1 MARAR
6 EELDRRFAQVAVDR
20 ARVMAPIVVVAIAA
34 SLLVSE
40 PTNIPI
46 SRSIVI
52 VNLADLALVM
62 VLAFALF
69 TRRVPERWGHVA
81 SSALWWAPVVTTLTS
96 FYVTHSKLLAL
107 LLLLEMSS
115 GAMLLHAGWLLGSF
129 AVVDV
134 VWISLNAGDPDPN
147 VGFYISTVMTAQL
160 FATVMFVLMRRSLAH
175 AERHRLAEADT
186 ARELAHRLAE
196 LERSED
202 ERAKLSDQLLHVQ
215 RMEAV
220 GTLAAGLAH
229 DMNNVLAAILGFTEM
244 LLEDATDET
253 AKEDLRQVLHE
264 AERGA
269 ELTRGLLAFSRRG
282 QYRKQTLV
290 VTAIVDDVVQLLG
303 RTLPK
308 SIQIKTELAID
319 GARVDGDP
327 AQLGQVLVNL
337 GLNAADA
344 MSGSGTLVIAAD
356 VVELDDAHAAALC
369 ISPGRYT
376 RLRVTDSGVGMDE
389 ATRKR
394 VFEPFFTTKPIGKG
408 TGLGLSLVWGA
419 VQGHGGAVTIDS
431 KPGCGSTFSV
441 YLPVTDAV
449 PGEAPTAW
457 GSGRIHRR
465 GTVLVIDDEPAV
477 RASIT
482 RMLERIGLTVLDASN
497 GAEGLRMFDEHR
509 RVIGLVLLDMGMPV
523 MDGATC
529 FHEIRQRSQVPV
541 LIATGY
547 AADADTQKLVAAGA
561 RLLEKPFS
569 LEALS
574 REIEALMGPEFRR
587 AS

>member
-1 MARAR
+1 MPRAS
-6 EELDRRFAQVAVDR
+6 EELDRRFAQVAIDR
-20 ARVMAPIVVVAIAA
+20 ARVMAPIVLVAIAA
-34 SLLVSE
+34 SLLASE

-46 SRSIVI
+46 SGSIII
-52 VNLADLALVM
+52 VNLADLALVA
-62 VLAFALF
+62 VLTFALI
-69 TRRVPERWGHVA
+69 TRRVPERWGHAA
-81 SSALWWAPVVTTLTS
+81 SAAVWWAPVVTTLTS
-96 FYVTHSKLLAL
+96 FHVTHSKLLVL
-107 LLLLEMSS
+107 LVLLEMSS
-115 GAMLLHAGWLLGSF
+115 GSMLLHAGWLLGSF
-129 AVVDV
+129 AVVDT
-134 VWISLNAGDPDPN
+134 VWIMLNARDPDPN
-147 VGFYISTVMTAQL
+147 IGFYISTVMTAQV
-160 FATVMFVLMRRSLAH
+160 FATVMFVLMRRSLGH
-175 AERHRLAEADT
+175 AEQSQLAEAAT

-202 ERAKLSDQLLHVQ
+202 ERAKLSDQLQHVQ

-290 VTAIVDDVVQLLG
+290 VTTIVDDVVQLLG

-308 SIQIKTELAID
+308 SIQIKTELAVD
-319 GARVDGDP
+319 GANVDGDP

-344 MSGSGTLVIAAD
+344 MSGTGTLLIAGD
-356 VVELDDAHAAALC
+356 IIELDDTHAGALA
-369 ISPGRYT
+369 ISAGGYT

-389 ATRKR
+389 PTRLR

-419 VQGHGGAVTIDS
+419 VQGHGGAVTVDS
-431 KPGCGSTFSV
+431 KPGSGSTFSV
-441 YLPVTDAV
+441 YLPISDAA
-449 PGEAPTAW
+449 PSEAPTAW

-465 GTVLVIDDEPAV
+465 GTVLVVDDEPAV
-477 RASIT
+477 RASIA
-482 RMLERIGLTVLDASN
+482 RMLSRIGLTVLDAAN
-497 GAEGLRMFDEHR
+497 GADGLRVFDEHR
-509 RVIGLVLLDMGMPV
+509 RSIGLVILDMGMPV
-523 MDGATC
+523 MDGASC
-529 FHEIRQRSQVPV
+529 FHEIRRRSQVPV